1 VADGRRVAGQAG
13 ETLIESLLS
22 ITIVTAIAIAAF
34 LGLRVAI
41 RSSALHKE
49 SAVAETLLRTAAEQL
64 QDPDSAYEPLAGC
77 SGGAPYGDL
86 LPTRSGYT
94 VAVSEVRFW
103 VPPGPGD
110 APPWDTEFAA
120 PGSPGD
126 CPAAD
131 PGLQRLELRV
141 DTPTGFAQ
149 TLHVV
154 KRRT

>member
-77 SGGAPYGDL
+77 SGGTQNRTSDTA
-86 LPTRSGYT
+86 T
-94 VAVSEVRFW
+94 V
-103 VPPGPGD
+103 
-110 APPWDTEFAA
+110 
-120 PGSPGD
+120 
-126 CPAAD
+126 
-131 PGLQRLELRV
+131 
-141 DTPTGFAQ
+141 
-149 TLHVV
+149 
-154 KRRT
+154 